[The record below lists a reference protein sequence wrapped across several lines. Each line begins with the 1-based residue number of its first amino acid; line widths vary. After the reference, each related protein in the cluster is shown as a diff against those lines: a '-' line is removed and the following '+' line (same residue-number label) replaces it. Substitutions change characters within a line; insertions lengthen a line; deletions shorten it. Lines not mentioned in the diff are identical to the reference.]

1 MISIQ
6 LLITIWSFSFL
17 GSISDSIPKPLQER
31 WFWNQTDLPRRAA
44 TRIEDAKLVRLEDF
58 RHHGP
63 WPYGIPSPINGP
75 VSGIYNPFSNTEDL
89 FSRPFSLEFVTLN
102 HVNQPVGFSWVFGST
117 AGENLSLGIWNREIT
132 VEIGG
137 VETAVKGVVVPFW
150 KQRWTHFVLSF
161 DGRRMQLFTNG
172 KASGE
177 LKVDFQLSKAWLISY
192 LTSEPYMQL
201 HDLVKQ
207 FAVYDNALS
216 PSDVEGRFTIIQN
229 QIEKGI
235 LFPDRFHW
243 MAGPYLHF
251 FSEKEAALSLQVN
264 ESYKGELRYGEKIPL
279 DKKIEISGKAQEVN
293 SVALADLKPGTTY
306 FYELA
311 LADQSGKDSLKT
323 ALLSFQT
330 AKPKGEP
337 FMFGVISDTES
348 RPQINHRVSEMLW
361 DERPDFAIHLG
372 DLTDGGNRGN
382 AFEWNMEYFQ
392 GIGPFAARVPILAVP
407 GNGDADLHWFGQ
419 YHPQA
424 GKQAYY
430 RCDYGDASFWM
441 LNSNLKKELQNGGE
455 QYAWLESEL
464 TNSNAKWKFVVL
476 HHAPYSSDE
485 DDYGDT
491 WQGPGSQGDPRL
503 RDLVGLVEE
512 KRVDAVFFGHLHT
525 YMRTHP
531 LKGGEVDLQNGVV
544 YLQVG
549 GTGGNL
555 EDNAPTRTWFAAK
568 NYRGF
573 HYGTAQIVGDSFE
586 WRTYTLEGNLID
598 IFQMT
603 KNE

>member
-1 MISIQ
+1 MGSIQ
-6 LLITIWSFSFL
+6 LLVTIWSFSFL
-17 GSISDSIPKPLQER
+17 GNPSDSIPKPLQER

-44 TRIEDAKLVRLEDF
+44 TRSEDDKPVRLEDF

-63 WPYGIPSPINGP
+63 WPSGVPSPVEARI
-75 VSGIYNPFSNTEDL
+75 SGIYRPFPDAAVL
-89 FSRPFSLEFVTLN
+89 FSKPFSLEFVTLN
-102 HVNQPVGFSWVFGST
+102 HVNQPVGLSWIFGGS
-117 AGENLSLGIWNREIT
+117 AGKSISLGIWNRKMSLQINEE
-132 VEIGG
+132 VAGLRNG
-137 VETAVKGVVVPFW
+137 AVPFW
-150 KQRWTHFVLSF
+150 KQRWTHFVLTF
-161 DGRRMQLFTNG
+161 DGSLLQMFTNG
-172 KASGE
+172 EASGQLE
-177 LKVDFQLSKAWLISY
+177 VDFPLSEAWLISY
-192 LTSEPYMQL
+192 LDAEPYMQL

-207 FAVYDNALS
+207 VALYNHTLS
-216 PSDVEGRFTIIQN
+216 PSAVKGRFSIIQN
-229 QIEKGI
+229 QIEEGI

-251 FSEKEAALSLQVN
+251 VSEREAAISIQVSD
-264 ESYKGELRYGEKIPL
+264 SYIGVLRYGEKLPL
-279 DKKIEISGKAQEVN
+279 DKKIEIIGKKHDVN
-293 SVALADLKPGTTY
+293 SFTLADINPGTSY

-323 ALLSFQT
+323 SLLSFQT

-407 GNGDADLHWFGQ
+407 GNGDADLYWFGQ
-419 YHPQA
+419 FHPHA
-424 GKQAYY
+424 GKQAFY
-430 RCDYGDASFWM
+430 RFDYGNASFWM
-441 LNSNLKKELQNGGE
+441 LNSNLKKQLQKDGE

-485 DDYGDT
+485 DDYGNT

-503 RDLVGLVEE
+503 RDLVDLLE
-512 KRVDAVFFGHLHT
+512 KKGVDVVFFGHLHT
-525 YMRTHP
+525 YMRSHP
-531 LKGGEVDLQNGVV
+531 LKGGKVDAQNGVS
-544 YLQVG
+544 YIQVG

-573 HYGTAQIVGDSFE
+573 HYGTAHIVGVSFE
-586 WRTYTLEGNLID
+586 WRTYDLEGNLID
-598 IFQMT
+598 VFQKT

>member
-1 MISIQ
+1 MMSIK
-6 LLITIWSFSFL
+6 LLLVIWSFSSL
-17 GSISDSIPKPLQER
+17 GNAFDSIPKPAQEH

-63 WPYGIPSPINGP
+63 WPSGVPSPVEARI
-75 VSGIYNPFSNTEDL
+75 SGIYRPFPDAAVL
-89 FSRPFSLEFVTLN
+89 FSKPFSLEFVTLN
-102 HVNQPVGFSWVFGST
+102 HVDQPVGMTWVFGDSR
-117 AGENLSLGIWNREIT
+117 ENNLSLGIWNRKMT
-132 VEIGG
+132 VEIAGE
-137 VETAVKGVVVPFW
+137 ETTLKNLAVPFW

-161 DGRRMQLFTNG
+161 DGRRMLLFTNG

-177 LKVDFQLSKAWLISY
+177 LKVDLPVSDPWLISY
-192 LTSEPYMQL
+192 LDSEPYMQL

-207 FAVYDNALS
+207 VAVYDFALS
-216 PSDVEGRFTIIQN
+216 PAAVAGRFSSIQT

-235 LFPDRFHW
+235 LFPDRLHW

-251 FSEKEAALSLQVN
+251 ISDKGFGLSLQVN
-264 ESYKGELRYGEKIPL
+264 ESYSGELRYGEKIPL

-293 SVALADLKPGTTY
+293 SVTLADLKPGTTY

-311 LADQSGKDSLKT
+311 LAGQIGKDSLKT
-323 ALLSFQT
+323 TLLSFQT
-330 AKPKGEP
+330 AKPKGAP
-337 FMFGVISDTES
+337 LMFGVISDTES
-348 RPQINHRVSEMLW
+348 RPQINHRVAQMLW

-372 DLTDGGNRGN
+372 DLTDGGSRSN

-407 GNGDADLHWFGQ
+407 GNGDADLHWFGR

-430 RCDYGDASFWM
+430 RFDYGDASFWM
-441 LNSNLKKELQNGGE
+441 LNSNLKKELQKGGE
-455 QYAWLESEL
+455 QYVWLESEL

-485 DDYGDT
+485 DDYGNT

-531 LKGGEVDLQNGVV
+531 LKGGRVDLQNGVV

-573 HYGTAQIVGDSFE
+573 HYGTAQIVGGNFE
-586 WRTYTLEGNLID
+586 WRTYDLEGNLID
-598 IFQMT
+598 IFQKT